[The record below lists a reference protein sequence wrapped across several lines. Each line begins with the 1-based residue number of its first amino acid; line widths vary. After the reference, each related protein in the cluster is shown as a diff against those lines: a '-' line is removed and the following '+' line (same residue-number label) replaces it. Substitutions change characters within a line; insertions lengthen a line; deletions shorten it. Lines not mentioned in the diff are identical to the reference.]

1 MGVAFVSF
9 CESFAT
15 QTFKNGLSKPFL
27 RVFFFGLN
35 PFLTSYTPIS
45 NTFLT
50 LFYAFCKFFLTA
62 SNAATFSKHDH
73 LTEIISLITF
83 ATIFFCV

>member
-1 MGVAFVSF
+1 MERCKEKIKCCNQKIGVAFVSF

-15 QTFKNGLSKPFL
+15 QTFKNGLSKLFL
-27 RVFFFGLN
+27 RVFSFGLN

-62 SNAATFSKHDH
+62 SNAAM
-73 LTEIISLITF
+73 
-83 ATIFFCV
+83 FF